1 MQRIDKFI
9 TQNVIFEGP
18 DLAGKTSFIQE
29 VHKKTNYR
37 WNVIDRSALSHVI
50 YAKFYDRDDFFAKE
64 RLNKEIKDLNNR
76 IVILLPPFEELARR
90 FKIRGD
96 EIQNLI
102 TLRQLHKLFSEAAEE
117 FENYPNVIVV
127 RNKDTSSYVESVI
140 SQIISLEMTRI
151 YDLWKPVYGIARVST
166 NMEAHNTQ
174 LTFYDDCEFN
184 DIDMSVLEYE
194 PEKEYYNSIKNNLLS
209 KIRNELR
216 GINEYARE
224 ESVSSRRFVF
234 AGTSCISF
242 AQFMFRNKVLDCHFV
257 LRSSNTKDTLKYDLQ
272 FLYILCKQ
280 VKDVLK
286 IYPTACRIR
295 VNFNS
300 PHVIIQETGEQ

>member
-1 MQRIDKFI
+1 MERIDKFV

-29 VHKKTNYR
+29 MHKKTNYR
-37 WNVIDRSALSHVI
+37 WNIIDRSALSHVI
-50 YAKFYDRDDFFAKE
+50 YAQFYGRNDFFAKE
-64 RLNKEIKDLNNR
+64 RLNNEIKNLNNR

-90 FKIRGD
+90 FQIRGD
-96 EIQNLI
+96 EIQNLVTI
-102 TLRQLHKLFSEAAEE
+102 RQLHKMFSEAAEE
-117 FENYPNVIVV
+117 FENYPNVIVI
-127 RNKDTSSYVESVI
+127 RNKDTLSYVENVV
-140 SQIISLEMTRI
+140 SQIISSEMTRI
-151 YDLWKPVYGIARVST
+151 FDLWQPVYEIARVST
-166 NMEAHNTQ
+166 SMESHNTQ
-174 LTFYDDCEFN
+174 LAFYDNGQFS

-194 PEKEYYNSIKNNLLS
+194 PEKEYYHSIKSSLLS

-224 ESVSSRRFVF
+224 ETINSRRFVF

-242 AQFMFRNKVLDCHFV
+242 AQFMFRNEVLDCHFV

-272 FLYILCKQ
+272 FLYILCKM

-286 IYPTACRIR
+286 IYPNACRMR

-300 PHVIIQETGEQ
+300 PHVIIQEKGEQ

>member
-1 MQRIDKFI
+1 MERIDKFV

-37 WNVIDRSALSHVI
+37 WNIIDRSALSHVI
-50 YAKFYDRDDFFAKE
+50 YAQFYDRDDFFAKE
-64 RLNKEIKDLNNR
+64 RLNNEIKNLNNR

-140 SQIISLEMTRI
+140 SQIISLEMKSILSILFNIFSIVLISLYT
-151 YDLWKPVYGIARVST
+151 GIIIVS
-166 NMEAHNTQ
+166 
-174 LTFYDDCEFN
+174 
-184 DIDMSVLEYE
+184 
-194 PEKEYYNSIKNNLLS
+194 
-209 KIRNELR
+209 
-216 GINEYARE
+216 
-224 ESVSSRRFVF
+224 
-234 AGTSCISF
+234 
-242 AQFMFRNKVLDCHFV
+242 
-257 LRSSNTKDTLKYDLQ
+257 
-272 FLYILCKQ
+272 
-280 VKDVLK
+280 
-286 IYPTACRIR
+286 
-295 VNFNS
+295 
-300 PHVIIQETGEQ
+300 II

>member
-37 WNVIDRSALSHVI
+37 WNIIDRSALSHVI
-50 YAKFYDRDDFFAKE
+50 YAQFYGRDDFFAKE
-64 RLNKEIKDLNNR
+64 RLNTEIKNLNNR
-76 IVILLPPFEELARR
+76 IVILLPPFEEIARR

-96 EIQNLI
+96 EIQDLV
-102 TLRQLHKLFSEAAEE
+102 TLRQLHKLFTEAAGE

-127 RNKDTSSYVESVI
+127 RNKDTSSFVESVI
-140 SQIISLEMTRI
+140 SQIISSEMTKI
-151 YDLWKPVYGIARVST
+151 SDLWQPVYEIARVSKD
-166 NMEAHNTQ
+166 MEAHNTQ
-174 LTFYDDCEFN
+174 LTFYDDGQFRDTNE
-184 DIDMSVLEYE
+184 SVLEYE
-194 PEKEYYNSIKNNLLS
+194 PEKEYYTSIKDSLLT
-209 KIRNELR
+209 KIRNELI
-216 GINEYARE
+216 GMNEYSRNE
-224 ESVSSRRFVF
+224 DITSRRFVY

-272 FLYILCKQ
+272 FLYILIKSKKLNQ
-280 VKDVLK
+280 MVL
-286 IYPTACRIR
+286 
-295 VNFNS
+295 S
-300 PHVIIQETGEQ
+300 

>member
-37 WNVIDRSALSHVI
+37 WNIIDRSALSHVI
-50 YAKFYDRDDFFAKE
+50 YAQFYGRDDFFAKE
-64 RLNKEIKDLNNR
+64 RLNTEIKNLNNR
-76 IVILLPPFEELARR
+76 IVILLPPFEEIARR

-96 EIQNLI
+96 EIQDLV
-102 TLRQLHKLFSEAAEE
+102 TLRQLHKLFAAAAEE
-117 FENYPNVIVV
+117 FENYPNVIVI
-127 RNKDTSSYVESVI
+127 RNKDTSSFVESVI
-140 SQIISLEMTRI
+140 SQIISSEMTKI
-151 YDLWKPVYGIARVST
+151 SDLWQPVYEIARVSKD
-166 NMEAHNTQ
+166 MEAHNTQ
-174 LTFYDDCEFN
+174 LTFYDDGQFRDTNE
-184 DIDMSVLEYE
+184 SVLEYE
-194 PEKEYYNSIKNNLLS
+194 PEKEYYASIKDSLLT
-209 KIRNELR
+209 KIRNELI
-216 GINEYARE
+216 GMNEYSRNE
-224 ESVSSRRFVF
+224 DVTSRRFVY

-272 FLYILCKQ
+272 FLYILCSR
-280 VKDVLK
+280 VKNLLGLDPK
-286 IYPTACRIR
+286 ASRIR

-300 PHVIIQETGEQ
+300 PHVIIQEKGD

>member
-37 WNVIDRSALSHVI
+37 WNIIDRSALSHVI
-50 YAKFYDRDDFFAKE
+50 YAQFYGRDDFFAKE
-64 RLNKEIKDLNNR
+64 RLNTEIKNLNNR
-76 IVILLPPFEELARR
+76 IVILLPPFEEIARR

-96 EIQNLI
+96 EIQDLV
-102 TLRQLHKLFSEAAEE
+102 TLRQLHKLFTEAAGE

-127 RNKDTSSYVESVI
+127 RNKDTSSFVESVI
-140 SQIISLEMTRI
+140 SQIISSEMTKI
-151 YDLWKPVYGIARVST
+151 SDLWQPVYEIARVSKD
-166 NMEAHNTQ
+166 MEAHNTQ
-174 LTFYDDCEFN
+174 LTFYDDGQFRDTNE
-184 DIDMSVLEYE
+184 SVLEYE
-194 PEKEYYNSIKNNLLS
+194 PEKEYYTSIKDSLLT
-209 KIRNELR
+209 KIRNELI
-216 GINEYARE
+216 GMNEYSRNE
-224 ESVSSRRFVF
+224 DITSRRFVY

-272 FLYILCKQ
+272 FLYILCSR
-280 VKDVLK
+280 VKNLLGLD
-286 IYPTACRIR
+286 PSACRIR

-300 PHVIIQETGEQ
+300 PHVIIQKKGE

>member
-1 MQRIDKFI
+1 MERIDKFI

-18 DLAGKTSFIQE
+18 DLAGKTSFIQA

-37 WNVIDRSALSHVI
+37 WNIIDRSALSHVI
-50 YAKFYDRDDFFAKE
+50 YAQFYGRDDFFAKE
-64 RLNKEIKDLNNR
+64 RLNAEIKNLNNR
-76 IVILLPPFEELARR
+76 IIILLPPFEELARR

-102 TLRQLHKLFSEAAEE
+102 TIRQLHKMFSEAAEE

-127 RNKDTSSYVESVI
+127 RNKDTLSFVDDVI
-140 SQIISLEMTRI
+140 RQIITSEMTRI
-151 YDLWKPVYGIARVST
+151 IDLWRPVYEIARVSKD
-166 NMEAHNTQ
+166 MEAHNTQ
-174 LTFYDDCEFN
+174 LTFYDDGLFN

-194 PEKEYYNSIKNNLLS
+194 PEKEYYAGIKSNLLS
-209 KIRNELR
+209 KVRNELR

-224 ESVSSRRFVF
+224 ESIESRRFVY

-242 AQFMFRNKVLDCHFV
+242 AQFMFRNNILDCHFV

-280 VKDVLK
+280 VKDILD
-286 IYPTACRIR
+286 IQLIACRIR